1 MSTTIELRQSEADR
15 HEDVH
20 EWLKRELELP
30 ETYGRNLDALWDC
43 VTGYLLRPVEIRWV
57 ADSDSDEGERYSA
70 ILDVFREAAEEYDDV
85 RFVYV
90 QEGAEPGGT
99 RT

>member
-1 MSTTIELRQSEADR
+1 MSTVIELRQSEADR

-43 VTGYLLRPVEIRWV
+43 VTGYLPRPVEIRWV
-57 ADSDSDEGERYSA
+57 ADSEEGGRYSA
-70 ILDVFREAAEEYDDV
+70 ILDVFQEAAEEYDDV
-85 RFVYV
+85 HFEYV
-90 QEGAEPGGT
+90 
-99 RT
+99 